1 MPWDPY
7 TSAVS
12 NLGRRKPAGLAL
24 RPSRARPVAHR
35 IKSDG
40 LATAAANA
48 AASLFAVNDT
58 HLSSVS
64 VVHAPADRDAVARA
78 ADGSTA

>member
-1 MPWDPY
+1 
-7 TSAVS
+7 VS
-12 NLGRRKPAGLAL
+12 NLDRREPANLAL

-64 VVHAPADRDAVARA
+64 VVHAPVDRGAVSRA
-78 ADGSTA
+78 ADGSAA